1 MPPDV
6 VFRVRDFAAAQAI
19 FRGAP
24 GTVRLADEHTAHWRP
39 PKGLGEGLALVRQLL
54 KQLTQAEG

>member
-1 MPPDV
+1 MDPDI
-6 VFRVRDFAAAQAI
+6 VFTVRDFSAAGEV

-39 PKGLGEGLALVRQLL
+39 PAKVAEPGVLLRQLL
-54 KQLTQAEG
+54 KQLAQAS